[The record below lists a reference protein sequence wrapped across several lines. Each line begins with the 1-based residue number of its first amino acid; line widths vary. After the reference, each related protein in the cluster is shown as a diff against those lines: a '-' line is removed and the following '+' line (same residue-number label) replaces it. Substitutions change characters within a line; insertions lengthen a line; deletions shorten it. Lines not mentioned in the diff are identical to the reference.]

1 MVLSFA
7 WVGGRTGAA
16 TAAVLRE
23 VTDERVHVLEVGA
36 IDYVAALLPAA
47 QEPGAREVREMEG
60 ERGAGQLELV
70 GDLAGG
76 QVFGPRFDKQ
86 PIDLEPRFL
95 RQRRER
101 VDNLRHFHISRIVEM
116 KADVKRPQKRGR
128 SPVWLVPDLGGD
140 LDDARKLRPLL
151 VLGEQVAVVRAR
163 EAALRRE
170 AKVLE
175 RHELRRLVDAALQ
188 AFLRLEGARLG
199 GDKAKHDFLSV
210 WQEAQRPE
218 AARALAVVLHEE

>member
-1 MVLSFA
+1 
-7 WVGGRTGAA
+7 
-16 TAAVLRE
+16 
-23 VTDERVHVLEVGA
+23 
-36 IDYVAALLPAA
+36 
-47 QEPGAREVREMEG
+47 MEG

-76 QVFGPRFDKQ
+76 QAFGPRFDKQ

-163 EAALRRE
+163 EAALR
-170 AKVLE
+170 
-175 RHELRRLVDAALQ
+175 
-188 AFLRLEGARLG
+188 
-199 GDKAKHDFLSV
+199 
-210 WQEAQRPE
+210 
-218 AARALAVVLHEE
+218 